1 MVIKVTIVKLTMKK
15 IVAISSIL
23 GYYFFTASNAFAQ
36 TIKIIQPTGS
46 TGKPIG
52 YGSISEFINAG
63 LRLAF
68 IIALIAVLVMLVW
81 GAVEWIFSGGNKE
94 AYGKARDRI
103 IHALVGLAIL
113 AIAFAIVTL
122 AGQFVGINLLG
133 EFIIPS
139 PANTTPAIPGQ

>member
-1 MVIKVTIVKLTMKK
+1 MKK
-15 IVAISSIL
+15 VAAISTAIGSFL
-23 GYYFFTASNAFAQ
+23 TFTSNAFAQ
-36 TIKIIQPTGS
+36 TIQIIQPTNAQNQ
-46 TGKPIG
+46 PIG
-52 YGSISEFINAG
+52 YTSLSQFINAG

-103 IHALVGLAIL
+103 LHALIGLAIL
-113 AIAFAIVTL
+113 AIAFAIVNF

-133 EFIIPS
+133 TFVIPS
-139 PANTTPAIPGQ
+139 PTNPGSIPGTAP

>member
-1 MVIKVTIVKLTMKK
+1 MIALSMKKVT
-15 IVAISSIL
+15 AISTAMGSFL
-23 GYYFFTASNAFAQ
+23 TFASNAFAQ
-36 TIKIIQPTGS
+36 TIQIVQPKDAA
-46 TGKPIG
+46 GKDIG
-52 YGSISEFINAG
+52 YANISQFINAG

-103 IHALVGLAIL
+103 LHALIGLAIL
-113 AIAFAIVTL
+113 AVAFAIVNF

-133 EFIIPS
+133 TFTIPS
-139 PANTTPAIPGQ
+139 PGTPNTALPGNP